1 MGVDLMFLGGGASF
15 NWTAWQT
22 LYDLG
27 LAFGWRPA
35 GTLPMTSGYDTGRWE
50 YPPDDVQKMPRGG
63 YFTNDFQWVTD
74 TDATAWCAALERALA
89 ALEGKEPMTLEEAE
103 AVRRIWADENEDK
116 TPLTRVGEAIAASKE
131 FHDMLDDDREPPTPE
146 QLEARRQI
154 LIESPAPPD
163 LEPLIRAF
171 VERVKPRRGF
181 AIG

>member
-1 MGVDLMFLGGGASF
+1 METPRWDLERMRTMGVDLMCLGGGVSF

-35 GTLPMTSGYDTGRWE
+35 GTLPATISDEGRFN
-50 YPPDDVQKMPRGG
+50 YPADDNQETPRGG
-63 YFTNDFQWVTD
+63 YFSNDFQWVTE
-74 TDATAWCAALERALA
+74 TDAAAWCAALERALA
-89 ALEGKEPMTLEEAE
+89 ALEGKAPMTLEDAE
-103 AVRRIWADENEDK
+103 AVRRIWADENEDR
-116 TPLTRVGEAIAASKE
+116 TPLTRVREAIAAS
-131 FHDMLDDDREPPTPE
+131 
-146 QLEARRQI
+146 EARRQV
-154 LIESPAPPD
+154 LIESDAPPD